1 MIKNAEVIIVQN
13 QEQSWR
19 AGWLLNCAQSN
30 NIKNVKKRSLGNGGA
45 QEMIPG
51 YIKILFSD
59 LGVMCCPAVKSFA
72 YFGAK
77 GANFV
82 LPFF

>member
-1 MIKNAEVIIVQN
+1 MINNAEAIIVQN

-30 NIKNVKKRSLGNGGA
+30 NIKNAKKRLLGNGGA

-51 YIKILFSD
+51 GI
-59 LGVMCCPAVKSFA
+59 
-72 YFGAK
+72 
-77 GANFV
+77 
-82 LPFF
+82 